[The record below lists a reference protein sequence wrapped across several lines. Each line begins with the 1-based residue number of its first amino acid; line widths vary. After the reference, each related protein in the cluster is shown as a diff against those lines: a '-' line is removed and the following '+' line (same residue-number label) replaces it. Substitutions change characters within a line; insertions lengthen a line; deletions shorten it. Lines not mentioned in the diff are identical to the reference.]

1 MDKINSMI
9 QFFQN
14 MTQEKIIDIV
24 IALIIIGIFCLVSSA
39 ISYLIIKIFKWKE
52 KDKTKI
58 KANAFYHPVKAAII
72 VLGIYLAILMLNLPK
87 DVMGF
92 LDQLLEIIIIC
103 IVAKGLSN
111 IFAPNSLLMQK
122 IEESN
127 RVGNKTLAGFIGKIA
142 KAVIYIGAGILII
155 TNLGYNLN
163 GIIAG
168 LGVGSVV
175 VALAAQ
181 DLAKSLIAGAS
192 ILLDKPFVVGD
203 FIQTKTY
210 EGTVVDITFRSTK
223 IKTADDTI
231 VTVPNSKLAEE
242 AIVNYAKIEKRR
254 YNFNLKLPLQTNTDT
269 IETIINRIKFVLV
282 HNKDIIED
290 TIVIGCNSILED
302 GINITVSMYTN
313 ITPYADYLNF
323 RTNVNEAILNI
334 VDSEGIR
341 LSNPSQDVY
350 VYTQEN
356 KEE

>member
-1 MDKINSMI
+1 MSG
-9 QFFQN
+9 
-14 MTQEKIIDIV
+14 
-24 IALIIIGIFCLVSSA
+24 AL
-39 ISYLIIKIFKWKE
+39 Y
-52 KDKTKI
+52 
-58 KANAFYHPVKAAII
+58 
-72 VLGIYLAILMLNLPK
+72 
-87 DVMGF
+87 
-92 LDQLLEIIIIC
+92 
-103 IVAKGLSN
+103 
-111 IFAPNSLLMQK
+111 
-122 IEESN
+122 
-127 RVGNKTLAGFIGKIA
+127 
-142 KAVIYIGAGILII
+142 
-155 TNLGYNLN
+155 
-163 GIIAG
+163 
-168 LGVGSVV
+168 
-175 VALAAQ
+175 
-181 DLAKSLIAGAS
+181 
-192 ILLDKPFVVGD
+192 LLDKPFVVGD

-223 IKTADDTI
+223 IKTADDTT

-242 AIVNYAKIEKRR
+242 AIVNYAKMEKRR

-290 TIVIGCNSILED
+290 TIVIGCNSILQD

-350 VYTQEN
+350 VYKQEN